1 MNSFNVLK
9 NKINPQRLPLNLTT
23 DRMSIIKF
31 FNFSLP
37 NTKSN
42 FYKYQF
48 YNFARNVQSS
58 NIKSQL
64 NQMKNID
71 TENSNQDD
79 YDLKNLSKENE
90 INVQNSENSQSSS
103 EIDDRVTYFYSLS
116 KEYQLSPK
124 QENWEEKLEVKELFS
139 SIIENL
145 KNLKDTKTL
154 TLLIRALGYFKIKES
169 LKIQEI
175 FLRAISTSE
184 KSNRSRIAMLIYY
197 TLVKLEIKG
206 EVFETISKKC
216 LDILKEVDF
225 TQFNKS
231 IIIPFVWA
239 LSQLSNSDAHFKTQ
253 TDTFLKLKVEDFN
266 EYEISILFRYYS
278 KLFYYNYEVLE
289 LLIKIC
295 LNFCPNLSL
304 RYIIII
310 TKCLAEMNIRNLNL
324 LTGIEERWNEL
335 VILNKSYTTKN
346 IEAQNLLT
354 ADNICQYLN
363 NMVKLE
369 FIEYEN
375 FVEYEELFLELA
387 SKNGIQNKESIFSM
401 LSTHC
406 KFINKVRNELE
417 NRENE
422 NFASERDN
430 IDNLQDL
437 KQLDSKLKAKKIRA
451 WKEYKHMNE
460 DFFEKILPYFD
471 VYKKDMNFKTAL
483 NFMIIFKNM
492 NIKKRKN
499 LRSLLEYYVS
509 CIDIVFQEI
518 QENGVENLKEGKL
531 KKIDY
536 FVELGFKIFEA
547 YTMRLLIIEKLQK
560 YNFPYEKILENY
572 SPKRTEKIKKARRES
587 VAEMEMGRDK
597 NIKEHRVEDRDGE
610 EDSKIL
616 KEGSGILHPKQ
627 DNKNQEVNEEVT
639 NEHNLHVGDNK

>member
-1 MNSFNVLK
+1 MNSLNILK
-9 NKINPQRLPLNLTT
+9 NKIKTHRLRLYLTT
-23 DRMSIIKF
+23 DRISIINF
-31 FNFSLP
+31 FNFSAP
-37 NTKSN
+37 YTKSN
-42 FYKYQF
+42 FYKYQIC
-48 YNFARNVQSS
+48 NFARNIPTK
-58 NIKSQL
+58 NMKSQL
-64 NQMKNID
+64 NQIKNID
-71 TENSNQDD
+71 SENSNQDD
-79 YDLKNLSKENE
+79 PDLKSLSNQNE
-90 INVQNSENSQSSS
+90 INEQNSEKSQSSS
-103 EIDDRVTYFYSLS
+103 DIDDRITYFYSLS

-124 QENWEEKLEVKELFS
+124 QENWDEKLEVRELFS

-145 KNLKDTKTL
+145 KNLKDSKIF

-206 EVFETISKKC
+206 DVFETISKKC

-231 IIIPFVWA
+231 NIIPFVWA

-289 LLIKIC
+289 LLIKSC

-310 TKCLAEMNIRNLNL
+310 TKCLSEMNIRNLNL

-346 IEAQNLLT
+346 IEAQNVLT
-354 ADNICQYLN
+354 ADIICQYLN
-363 NMVKLE
+363 NLVKLE

-387 SKNGIQNKESIFSM
+387 SKNGIENKESIFSM

-406 KFINKVRNELE
+406 KFINKVRNDLE
-417 NRENE
+417 NRENV
-422 NFASERDN
+422 NLVSERDN

-437 KQLDSKLKAKKIRA
+437 KQLDSKIKAKKIRA

-471 VYKKDMNFKTAL
+471 LYKKDMNFKTAL

-518 QENGVENLKEGKL
+518 EETGVENLKEGKL
-531 KKIDY
+531 KKLDY

-547 YTMRLLIIEKLQK
+547 YTMRLLIIEKLKK

-572 SPKRTEKIKKARRES
+572 SPKRTEKIKKGRRES
-587 VAEMEMGRDK
+587 DAKIGMGQDK
-597 NIKEHRVEDRDGE
+597 NIKEQRVENMDGE
-610 EDSKIL
+610 EDSKIF
-616 KEGSGILHPKQ
+616 KDVSGILDQKR
-627 DNKNQEVNEEVT
+627 DNKNQEVNEEET
-639 NEHNLHVGDNK
+639 KEHNLQVGDNK